1 MQNKMNLK
9 SYLVWAAM
17 RVYNKNQI
25 LTYNNM
31 NNKNHIYSI
40 RLTSEQRA
48 KLDRKAQDLNVKPS
62 ELLRSHIFNLLNYGS
77 NGFKGSK

>member
-1 MQNKMNLK
+1 MNLK

-31 NNKNHIYSI
+31 DNKNHIYSI
-40 RLTSEQRA
+40 RLTEQQRQSLDKKA
-48 KLDRKAQDLNVKPS
+48 KDLQVKPS

-77 NGFKGSK
+77 NGYKDRK